1 MMDSATHSVRRTKIC
16 LLGSGVG
23 RLRGAASESLLAL
36 LRKGVSSSPSKS
48 SSSNVVRDLEGNH
61 SSKHGDKCVFGETR
75 SQMLLNRMEDG
86 KYHID
91 IPAGSSHNLNTLS

>member
-1 MMDSATHSVRRTKIC
+1 MQGLMECPMMDSATHSVRRTKIC

-36 LRKGVSSSPSKS
+36 LRKGVSSSQSKS

-61 SSKHGDKCVFGETR
+61 SSKHGDKCVWRNKG
-75 SQMLLNRMEDG
+75 
-86 KYHID
+86 
-91 IPAGSSHNLNTLS
+91 PAMIVTVGVPFRITWQ